1 MVPEVVS
8 AIVGLLLAHGADPTP
23 LAWDEAL
30 ANLVKFAVTFV
41 LIGFMS
47 YPVLGPLISDMQ
59 SQKEG
64 HSSPNETETPS
75 NQPES
80 GKQEIVGWIGV
91 GLVLVLAVGWWL
103 ARTSLVEV
111 MTEESKETEDH
122 AHTQT
127 EGGQIAMWGDF
138 HAEVVRVES
147 GEVRIYLSDSY
158 NRDIAARFFEA
169 EITPLRKAESTDTTP
184 STGATATPIPAE
196 LSSPAEQ
203 GAPNSPRATQTEA
216 SLNDTYRFA
225 RLDRQYEAYKVKVST
240 PGWTSS
246 LRFDFDGGK
255 GRRSLPIWCAA
266 PR

>member
-1 MVPEVVS
+1 MVPEVAS
-8 AIVGLLLAHGADPTP
+8 AIVGFLLAHGADPTP

-47 YPVLGPLISDMQ
+47 YPVLGPLLSDVKG
-59 SQKEG
+59 SKDRTPAGCEG
-64 HSSPNETETPS
+64 EKVANE
-75 NQPES
+75 PES
-80 GKQEIVGWIGV
+80 GKQEVVGWIGV
-91 GLVLVLAVGWWL
+91 GLVLVFALGWWL

-111 MTEESKETEDH
+111 MTEESQETEDH

-158 NRDIAARFFEA
+158 NRDIAARFFDA
-169 EITPLRKAESTDTTP
+169 EIVPLPKTDSSDPSP
-184 STGATATPIPAE
+184 STGATATPVPAE
-196 LSSPAEQ
+196 PTSVTPSPSQE
-203 GAPNSPRATQTEA
+203 SFKTEA

-225 RLDRQYEAYKVKVST
+225 RIDRQFDAYKVKVST

-246 LRFDFDGGK
+246 LRFDFDGSK